1 MGEIKVHKIEI
12 FGKHKNMGEMMKNVK
27 SRTSRSY
34 HEFLLERLQ
43 DAEET
48 AGYIDVTLEEGGDDP
63 RLLPKVI
70 KNVMESQEKFN
81 SLSDIAKEKWEKLE
95 KILSESKCAEIYAL
109 VELLDALG
117 FKLEVRVVSK
127 DDEPVV

>member
-1 MGEIKVHKIEI
+1 
-12 FGKHKNMGEMMKNVK
+12 MKNVK